1 MTHSKCSVSRV
12 IRVTDGDTFV
22 VDIDTFPKLFG
33 YHIPVRVRGV
43 NAPERR
49 LPNGSINQKA
59 FESTRFTADFLLQP
73 APIILSNI
81 ERDKYFR
88 LLADVECNGRNLA
101 SELLRNG
108 FAVQY
113 NP

>member
-1 MTHSKCSVSRV
+1 MS
-12 IRVTDGDTFV
+12 DGDTFV

-33 YHIPVRVRGV
+33 YHIPVRVKGV

-49 LPNGSINQKA
+49 LPDGSINQKA
-59 FESTRFTADFLLQP
+59 FEATRFTAAFFLQP
-73 APIILSNI
+73 APIVLLNV

-101 SELLRNG
+101 SELLSNG
-108 FAVQY
+108 LAVAY